1 MVWETKTNKQN
12 LGLPVLASGASLA
25 TALFFTLT
33 LASYLVFS
41 ELDLSLVWWTLS
53 TFPCWSFS
61 EPVWFILVL
70 QDLLWSPLLWRTL
83 LPMAVCNHAV
93 CQSVSL
99 VTLSGLMSLGNGSS
113 VVYCSKG
120 GSECGSLHMGS
131 SSWKP
136 GGSGGLVFL
145 CGYDEQESHPT
156 GVGARSDVS
165 SGQVRVLIGAPGLV
179 RVEP

>member
-41 ELDLSLVWWTLS
+41 ELDPSLVWWTLS

-120 GSECGSLHMGS
+120 VLAHGILKLKARRVWRLSLPL
-131 SSWKP
+131 WIWWTV
-136 GGSGGLVFL
+136 GLHT
-145 CGYDEQESHPT
+145 QH
-156 GVGARSDVS
+156 ARSS
-165 SGQVRVLIGAPGLV
+165 KA
-179 RVEP
+179 